1 MRKLRQTK
9 VSTVFSAVHCG
20 VTSVSLCI
28 TYSEQI
34 KIDHRVLALKDF
46 EDEDIE
52 DVLKRSV
59 FYSRQG
65 HEKKELEFFCEKCE
79 ETVRSSCVV
88 TAHDGHVK
96 VLLEQAA
103 NEKKL
108 QVMFAIE
115 SRKAKVLK
123 MRNEI
128 SKIDEHCD
136 NIEANVAKVKGA
148 HNSLLK
154 A

>member
-1 MRKLRQTK
+1 M
-9 VSTVFSAVHCG
+9 
-20 VTSVSLCI
+20 TSVSLCI

-34 KIDHRVLALKDF
+34 KIDNRVLAFKDF
-46 EDEDIE
+46 EDQDIE

-65 HEKKELEFFCEKCE
+65 HEKKELEFFYEKCE

-115 SRKAKVLK
+115 SRKAKVQ
-123 MRNEI
+123 R
-128 SKIDEHCD
+128 
-136 NIEANVAKVKGA
+136 
-148 HNSLLK
+148 
-154 A
+154 